1 MNLLA
6 IFAHPDD
13 ELGCAGTLLN
23 HVESGD
29 QVHLMFL
36 TKGENSSFLGGTA
49 EDRARKR
56 IEHTKKIEDL
66 LGVKVH
72 FMDFPDSRVEVSV
85 NGAYEIA
92 EKIKEIRPHGIIT
105 WNLPER
111 YGSGHPDHRACSKLV
126 YDAMH
131 YARYR
136 KEDSPYEPWRE
147 QMSLFQYH
155 DPANDP
161 WTHMVY
167 VDVTDKVKTIYKFI
181 EIYQEAYGTWP
192 VKEFKETM
200 MKTYGRIANV
210 EYAEAFRVIL
220 RSFKAPKTLPLT

>member
-23 HVESGD
+23 HVQRGD
-29 QVHLMFL
+29 QVHLLFL

-49 EDRARKR
+49 EDRAKKRKA
-56 IEHTKKIEDL
+56 HTEKIEEL

-72 FMDFPDSRVEVSV
+72 FMDFPDSRVEVNV
-85 NGAYEIA
+85 DGAYAIA
-92 EKIKEIRPHGIIT
+92 EKIKEMQPHGIIT

-111 YGSGHPDHRACSKLV
+111 YGSGHPDHRACSRLV

-136 KEDSPYEPWRE
+136 KEDSPHKPWRE

-155 DPANDP
+155 DPAHDP
-161 WTHMVY
+161 WKDLVY
-167 VDVTDKVKTIYKFI
+167 VDVTEQVEKIYKFI

-192 VKEFKETM
+192 VRKFKESM
-200 MKTYGRIANV
+200 MKFYGRVANV
-210 EYAEAFRVIL
+210 EYAEAFKVVMRA
-220 RSFKAPKTLPLT
+220 FKAPTNLPLK